1 MILGII
7 IGVYNSL
14 PRPIKLKTRVMMMM
28 AKILAEIIMKLQIL
42 TRRNYQTKKDFL
54 ITHQMM
60 PTFIMMSFSAFQLW
74 TIISYMILL
83 ETKAMIIMTSKK
95 KDLKEMIPKNLVVGC
110 FDIFVTMF
118 KFYVFENLEF
128 CYLLILI
135 NSYIKNQ

>member
-95 KDLKEMIPKNLVVGC
+95 KDLKEMIPKNLVVWC

-135 NSYIKNQ
+135 F

>member
-1 MILGII
+1 
-7 IGVYNSL
+7 
-14 PRPIKLKTRVMMMM
+14 
-28 AKILAEIIMKLQIL
+28 
-42 TRRNYQTKKDFL
+42 
-54 ITHQMM
+54 MM

>member
-135 NSYIKNQ
+135 F